1 LETRITASVK
11 ELGELLQKVGGGGA
25 PGAPQPPAH
34 HEADEVLRPLMDI
47 LDGSLTMYAE
57 SCEKTVLKRLL
68 KELWKVVMKILEK
81 TVVLPPM
88 TDKTMMLKNLTN
100 NAKTWQQMPR

>member
-1 LETRITASVK
+1 MAILTKFHVYSLETRITASVK

-47 LDGSLTMYAE
+47 LVRVSMT
-57 SCEKTVLKRLL
+57 
-68 KELWKVVMKILEK
+68 IL
-81 TVVLPPM
+81 
-88 TDKTMMLKNLTN
+88 
-100 NAKTWQQMPR
+100 